1 MVTRHLWFAA
11 GAVCFVLGWIGM
23 ILPMMPGFVFL
34 LAAVFCFARGNPAL
48 ERWMLEHPQFG
59 PPLNDWFER
68 RAISRK
74 AKRSALIAMAVA
86 AALAAWMVS
95 YPVVL
100 FPLVSMAAV
109 SAWIWTRAE

>member
-1 MVTRHLWFAA
+1 MVKRHLWFAA
-11 GAVCFVLGWIGM
+11 GIVFFVLGW

-86 AALAAWMVS
+86 AVLAALMVS
-95 YPVVL
+95 WPVVL
-100 FPLVSMAAV
+100 IPLVSMAAV

>member
-1 MVTRHLWFAA
+1 MIARPLWMVA

-23 ILPMMPGFVFL
+23 VVPMMPGFVFL

-48 ERWMLEHPQFG
+48 ERWMLDHPQFG

-74 AKRSALIAMAVA
+74 AKRSALIAMALA
-86 AALAAWMVS
+86 AAIAAFLVS
-95 YPVVL
+95 
-100 FPLVSMAAV
+100 FPLVLVPLFSMAAV
-109 SAWIWTRAE
+109 ATWIWTRAE

>member
-1 MVTRHLWFAA
+1 MFKRHLWLAA
-11 GAVCFVLGWIGM
+11 GVVCFVLGWIGM

-34 LAAVFCFARGNPAL
+34 LAAVFCFARSNPAL

-74 AKRSALIAMAVA
+74 AKRSALSAMAVA
-86 AALAAWMVS
+86 AVLAVLMVRW
-95 YPVVL
+95 PVVL